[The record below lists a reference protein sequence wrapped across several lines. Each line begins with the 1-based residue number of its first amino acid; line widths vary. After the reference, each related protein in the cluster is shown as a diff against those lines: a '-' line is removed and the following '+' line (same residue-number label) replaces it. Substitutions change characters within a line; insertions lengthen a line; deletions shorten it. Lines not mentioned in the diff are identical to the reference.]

1 MPDQVIFDV
10 GEPLVPSFALTV
22 MVIVFAV
29 TVAVPELNVRI
40 VPEPLTNVTLAV
52 TLAAVLN

>member
-1 MPDQVIFDV
+1 VIFDF
-10 GEPLVPSFALTV
+10 GEPVVPSFALTV

-29 TVAVPELNVRI
+29 TVAVPELNVSI
-40 VPEPLTNVTLAV
+40 VPEPPASVTAAV